1 MCHSFEKRTNI
12 KKKFKQ
18 TDQKKEALKG
28 QEINND
34 VKNYLPTP

>member
-28 QEINND
+28 QETNND